1 MKKIIYILLVNFLL
15 VSTFSCSG
23 DFLNDPAPSTNVDKD
38 VVYGSVDGAMLYM
51 SGIIRKTRGQYTSTD
66 SGNVGSLLFTR
77 TVKGNDI
84 IIGSSWF
91 QWDYENGNREPTYR
105 RTQFT
110 WQFPYEIINRFN
122 VFIHEVK
129 KSENFTPAEKDYLL
143 GQAYAYRAYFYF
155 QLSLEFQHTY
165 TYDKSLPAPPIY
177 NDSEEDIKNL
187 EGKPMSTMEDLYKFI
202 VTDLTTAVNISSTSR
217 IDKSYF
223 NKQAAAAVLAQV
235 YQVMGNWSEASKY
248 AKMAYG
254 SDAAKVLSASDY
266 VSGFNNMSSVEWI
279 LASPQ
284 SEDQSAYYYTAP
296 FAFIDHTTNS
306 YKNTFVNEELVNMF
320 SATDV
325 RKMFS
330 KNNNIAAINPKDFRI
345 YTTTKFKFTFASHV
359 PLIRTAEM
367 ILIDAEAN
375 YRLGNETEAHNL
387 LYAIQHNRDAN
398 AVQSSNSGNALLEEI
413 LLERRKELYGEN
425 GVEWFDAKRL
435 RRGITRTGNHRAFVN
450 LDPDDKRF
458 FLKIPQKE
466 IDANVNIDDSVNEGR

>member
-1 MKKIIYILLVNFLL
+1 MKKIVYILLVNLL
-15 VSTFSCSG
+15 LATTFSCTS
-23 DFLNDPAPSTNVDKD
+23 DFLNDPTPTDNADKD
-38 VVYGSVDGAMLYM
+38 IIYGSVDGAMAYM

-66 SGNVGSLLFTR
+66 SGNIGSLLFTR

-84 IIGSSWF
+84 IISNNWF
-91 QWDYENGNREPTYR
+91 QWDYENENREPTYR

-129 KSENFTPAEKDYLL
+129 KSTNFSAEEKNYLL

-165 TYDKSLPAPPIY
+165 SYDKSLPAPPIY
-177 NDSEEDIKNL
+177 TDSEEDILNQ

-202 VTDLTTAVNISSTSR
+202 VTDLTNAVNISSTTR
-217 IDKSYF
+217 VDKSYF
-223 NKQAAAAVLAQV
+223 NKQASAAVLAQV

-248 AKMAYG
+248 AKIAYG
-254 SDAAKVLSASDY
+254 SISTALSAADY
-266 VSGFNNMSSVEWI
+266 KNGFNNMSSVEWI

-296 FAFIDHTTNS
+296 FAFIDHTTQS
-306 YKNTFVNEELVNMF
+306 YKNAFINEELVNKF

-330 KNNNIAAINPKDFRI
+330 KNNSIAAVNPKDFRI